1 LPAASPFIVRKAAVL
16 GAGVMGA
23 QIAAHLVNANVSAV
37 LYELPAK
44 EGDPNGN
51 VLKAVE
57 GLRKLEPSP
66 LATQARANLIQP
78 ANYQQH
84 LEQLKE
90 CDLVIEA
97 ISERM
102 DWKADL
108 YRKVAPHLA
117 EHAIFASNTSGL
129 SINRLAQ
136 AFPEG
141 QRRRFCGVHFFNPPR
156 YMHLVELI
164 PARDTDPAMLDD
176 LEKFLVTAL
185 GKGVIRAK
193 DTPNFIANRVGVFS
207 LLATVHHA
215 QRLGIGFDV
224 VDALTGTLI
233 GRPRSATFRT
243 ADVVGLDTFA
253 HVVNTM
259 KETLPDDPWH
269 KYYETPGWLKQLIE
283 QGALGQKTRKGVY
296 QKIGP
301 DIHVLDLKTQKY
313 RLSDGKA
320 DAGVVETL
328 KNKDVAARFGELHA
342 SSHPQAQFLWSIYR
356 DAFHYCAVNLA
367 EIADNARDLDFAI
380 RWGFGWDQG
389 PFEIWQAAGWHV
401 IAQRIAEDI
410 AAGKAMANAPLPAW
424 AMESS
429 RKGVHGA
436 QGSYAPVANTYQP
449 RSPLPVYRRQPF
461 PDRLMGETV
470 KYGETV
476 FETDGVRCWHTG
488 DDIAIVSFKSRMHAI
503 GDDVLDGVQQALDE
517 AERKFLGLV
526 IWQTEPPFSVGANL
540 KKTPAGGARPSKPST
555 FSRLFRQVKREAESL
570 ALKAARSIGVADQL
584 MAGKLAEVEKL
595 VEQFQETTQALK
607 FSMVPTVAAVDGLA
621 LGGGCEFIMH
631 SDRAVATLESY
642 IGLVEAGVGLLPAG
656 GGCKEF
662 AMRAAADAKGGD
674 MSPFLQKYFKAVA
687 MAEVGRSA
695 EQARDLGYLRP
706 TDRIVMNRFE
716 LLEIAKAELRA
727 LAAAGYRP
735 PLRQV
740 AIPVAGRSAIATI
753 RAFMENL
760 LAGGHISEHDYLI
773 GHKVAIVMC
782 GGEVEGGSLVDE
794 QWFLDLERKHFM
806 ELIATEKTQARIEH
820 TLKTGKP
827 LRN

>member
-1 LPAASPFIVRKAAVL
+1 MAAATPFVVRKAAVL

-23 QIAAHLVNANVSAV
+23 QIAAHLVNANVPAV

-44 EGDPNGN
+44 EGDPNSN
-51 VLKAVE
+51 VLKAIDN
-57 GLRKLEPSP
+57 LKKLEPSP
-66 LATQARANLIQP
+66 LASAGRAGLIQA
-78 ANYQQH
+78 ANYGQH
-84 LEQLKE
+84 LEQLRD

-108 YRKVAPHLA
+108 YRKVAPYLA
-117 EHAIFASNTSGL
+117 DDAIFASNTSGL

-164 PARDTDPAMLDD
+164 PAADTEPALLDD
-176 LEKFLVTAL
+176 LEKFLVTTL

-215 QRLGIGFDV
+215 ERLGIGFDV

-259 KETLPDDPWH
+259 KETLPEDPWH
-269 KYYETPGWLKQLIE
+269 RYYDVPAWLKQLIE
-283 QGALGQKTRKGVY
+283 QGALGQKTRRGVY
-296 QKIGP
+296 QKIGS
-301 DIHVLDLKTQKY
+301 DIHVLDLGTGKY

-320 DAGVVETL
+320 DPGIVEIL
-328 KNKDVAARFGELHA
+328 KNKDAAARFEQLHA
-342 SSHPQAQFLWSIYR
+342 SAHPQAQFLWSIHR
-356 DAFHYCAVNLA
+356 DAFHYCATHLA
-367 EIADNARDLDFAI
+367 TIADSARDLDFAI
-380 RWGFGWDQG
+380 RWGFGWNQG
-389 PFEIWQAAGWHV
+389 PFEIWQTAGWSRV
-401 IAQRIAEDI
+401 AEWIKEDI
-410 AAGKAMANAPLPAW
+410 AGGKAMASVPLPAW
-424 AMESS
+424 AAEPG
-429 RKGVHGA
+429 RTGVHGPS
-436 QGSYAPVANTYQP
+436 GSYSPAANLQKPRPV
-449 RSPLPVYRRQPF
+449 LPVYRRQPF
-461 PDRLMGETV
+461 PDRLHGETER
-470 KYGETV
+470 YGETI
-476 FETDGVRCWHTG
+476 FETEGVRCWHTG
-488 DDIAIVSFKSRMHAI
+488 DDIAVVSFKSRMHAI
-503 GDDVLDGVQQALDE
+503 GDEVLDGVQQALE
-517 AERKFLGLV
+517 AAERHYMGLV

-540 KKTPAGGARPSKPST
+540 KKTPAGGARPKPSGL
-555 FSRLFRQVKREAESL
+555 SRLFRQVKREAESL

-621 LGGGCEFIMH
+621 LGGGCEFVMH
-631 SDRAVATLESY
+631 CDRAVATLESY

-662 AMRAAADAKGGD
+662 AMRAAADAKGGE

-687 MAEVGRSA
+687 MAEVSRSA

-716 LLEIAKAELRA
+716 LLEIAKAELRS
-727 LAAAGYRP
+727 LASAYRP
-735 PLRQV
+735 PLRQT
-740 AIPVAGRSAIATI
+740 AIPAAGRSAIATI

-760 LAGGHISEHDYLI
+760 RAGGHISEHDYLI

-782 GGEVEGGSLVDE
+782 GGEIEGGSLVDE